1 MSGGNGDQLSGSL
14 AEAMAGSLEKAH
26 EEGLVLPYHVAAIGA
41 NGQMQYMRYD
51 PTPEGGV
58 GCTFL
63 QEYELPEN
71 ILAMPINM
79 FFVDINGKSF
89 HTVLEMHS

>member
-1 MSGGNGDQLSGSL
+1 MVGNGDQLSGSL
-14 AEAMAGSLEKAH
+14 AEAMASSLEKAR
-26 EEGLVLPYHVAAIGA
+26 EKGLILPYHVAAIGA

-58 GCTFL
+58 GCIFL
-63 QEYELPEN
+63 QEYEVPEN

-79 FFVDINGKSF
+79 FFVDINGNSYQ
-89 HTVLEMHS
+89 TVLEMRS